1 MRDLFT
7 FSDAADC
14 GDQAQGDCGAGSGG
28 GEDFARDQCPNGG
41 ASWSL
46 VRFSRYQARRYL
58 SSRVFAARSAPKEG
72 SLERFADG
80 DEGAGDGDSG
90 EGPAMTHERPVV
102 ANALSEISAPLVKN
116 SDLFLQQNA

>member
-1 MRDLFT
+1 T
-7 FSDAADC
+7 ADC
-14 GDQAQGDCGAGSGG
+14 RDPTLGDRGARTSG
-28 GEDFARDQCPNGG
+28 GEDPARDPCPNGG

-46 VRFSRYQARRYL
+46 VRFSRYQACSYL

-72 SLERFADG
+72 SLERLADG

-102 ANALSEISAPLVKN
+102 ANALSEISGP
-116 SDLFLQQNA
+116 SG

>member
-14 GDQAQGDCGAGSGG
+14 GDQDQGDCGAGSGG

-46 VRFSRYQARRYL
+46 VRFSRYQASRYL
-58 SSRVFAARSAPKEG
+58 SSRVFAVRAAPTEG

-80 DEGAGDGDSG
+80 DEGASEGDCSEWPGITD
-90 EGPAMTHERPVV
+90 ER
-102 ANALSEISAPLVKN
+102 
-116 SDLFLQQNA
+116 

>member
-7 FSDAADC
+7 FSYAAKC
-14 GDQAQGDCGAGSGG
+14 
-28 GEDFARDQCPNGG
+28 RDQTHGGRGARSIGGADPAREQCRNGG

-46 VRFSRYQARRYL
+46 VRFSRYQACSYL

-102 ANALSEISAPLVKN
+102 ANALSEISGP
-116 SDLFLQQNA
+116 SG

>member
-7 FSDAADC
+7 FSHAADC

-46 VRFSRYQARRYL
+46 VRFSRYQACRYL
-58 SSRVFAARSAPKEG
+58 SSRVFAARSAPEKG
-72 SLERFADG
+72 SLERPADG
-80 DEGAGDGDSG
+80 DEGVGVGDTG
-90 EGPAMTHERPVV
+90 EGPAMTHKRPVV
-102 ANALSEISAPLVKN
+102 ANAPLRDFRPPPVK
-116 SDLFLQQNA
+116 L